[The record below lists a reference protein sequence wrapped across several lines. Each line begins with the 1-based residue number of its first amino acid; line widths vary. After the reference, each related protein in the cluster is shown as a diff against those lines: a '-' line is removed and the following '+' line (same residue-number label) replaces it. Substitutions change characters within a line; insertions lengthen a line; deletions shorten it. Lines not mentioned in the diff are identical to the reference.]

1 MRKRQSGGE
10 RSDLL
15 CIPHSA
21 LHIQGTEMASYP
33 GKHGV
38 ERHRGVN
45 SRPFIQPAAA
55 EDTLGGIHRLFET
68 EAARTPEVCAVTHG
82 GHGLTYRALNRRA
95 NAFGRRLRDLGVGAD
110 VPVGICVGRSIEA
123 VVAVLGVLKAGG
135 AYVPLAP
142 EYPAERLAFMLENS
156 GASVLVADPAAWTQ
170 AVPAGVK
177 IVPLQKFRTEDTDTE
192 EGNLP
197 DEVPFTADRLAY
209 IIYTSGSTGR
219 PKGVAMG
226 HRPLLNLLRWQ
237 ARTVPLAVGAR
248 VLQFA
253 PLSFDVSFQ
262 EMFSTLGAGGTL
274 ALVFDDLRRDP
285 RGLLRFLVEEDI
297 ERVFLPP
304 VMLYQLAE
312 QIVHSDFVPTSLRA
326 VIVAGEALRITP
338 AVARF
343 FAGLPGCA
351 LHNHYGPTETH
362 VATAYSLTG
371 EPDQW
376 PALPPIG
383 QPIDGVRILIH
394 DDNDRPVPDGE
405 PGGLFLGGHC
415 LARGYQG
422 DPELTAARFVELDGA
437 RFYQTGD
444 LVQRG
449 ADGVLQ
455 FLGRADDQVKIRGFR
470 VELGEIEAVLS
481 RHPAVKETAVGVAPD
496 AAGTAGQE
504 LVGYFVPRTGNAV
517 PATADLRRWL
527 LDRMPD
533 YMVPTHFSVLT
544 ALPLTPS
551 GKVDRRALPRYE
563 AARAE
568 GKSGGIAPPATPLEK
583 IIARLWEE
591 TLAIKNPGVRDNFFE
606 VGGNSLHAVKI
617 HTQLSQALQ
626 REFPV
631 TALFE
636 HPTIATL
643 ARYLNPEAPA
653 SVPPAASPVH
663 DRARRQQQ
671 AAAFAAAARA
681 RVGAR

>member
-1 MRKRQSGGE
+1 M
-10 RSDLL
+10 
-15 CIPHSA
+15 
-21 LHIQGTEMASYP
+21 
-33 GKHGV
+33 
-38 ERHRGVN
+38 N
-45 SRPFIQPAAA
+45 SRPFIQPADA
-55 EDTLGGIHRLFET
+55 EGNTGGIHRLFEAL
-68 EAARTPEVCAVTHG
+68 AARTPEVCAVTDG
-82 GHGLTYRALNRRA
+82 GDGLTYRELDRRA
-95 NAFGRRLRDLGVGAD
+95 NALARRLRGLGVGPD
-110 VPVGICVGRSIEA
+110 VPVGICLGRSVEA
-123 VVAVLGVLKAGG
+123 IVSVLGVLKAGG

-142 EYPAERLAFMLENS
+142 EYPAERLAFMLEDS
-156 GASVLVADPAAWTQ
+156 GATVLVTDPSAWTQ

-177 IVPLQKFRTEDTDTE
+177 VVHLENLPTEDADPE
-192 EGNLP
+192 EDVSPGSG
-197 DEVPFTADRLAY
+197 RLAY
-209 IIYTSGSTGR
+209 VIYTSGSTGR

-226 HRPLLNLLRWQ
+226 HGPLLNLLRWQ
-237 ARTVPLAVGAR
+237 ARTLPLATGAR

-262 EMFSTLGAGGTL
+262 EIFSTLAAGGTL
-274 ALVFDDLRRDP
+274 TLVSEELRRDP
-285 RGLLRFLVEEDI
+285 RGLLRFLVEEDLR
-297 ERVFLPP
+297 RVFLPP

-312 QIVHSDFVPTSLRA
+312 QTVHSDFVPTSLRE

-362 VATAYSLTG
+362 VVTAHVLTG
-371 EPDQW
+371 EPAGW

-383 QPIDGVRILIH
+383 QPIDGVQARLLA
-394 DDNDRPVPDGE
+394 DDGQPVPDGE
-405 PGGLFLGGHC
+405 PGALFLGGEC
-415 LARGYQG
+415 LARGYLH
-422 DPELTAARFVELDGA
+422 DPELTAARFIETAAG
-437 RFYQTGD
+437 RFYKTGD
-444 LVQRG
+444 LARRG
-449 ADGVLQ
+449 EDGTLQ

-481 RHPAVKETAVGVAPD
+481 RHPAVEETAVGVAPD
-496 AAGTAGQE
+496 PSGGASQE
-504 LVGYFVPRTGNAV
+504 LVGYFVPRAGIAA
-517 PATADLRRWL
+517 PAAADLRRWL

-533 YMVPTHFSVLT
+533 YMVPTHFGALA

-568 GKSGGIAPPATPLEK
+568 ARPTSAPPTAPLEK

-606 VGGNSLHAVKI
+606 VGGNSLHAVKV

-626 REFPV
+626 REFPL

-636 HPTIATL
+636 HPTVATL
-643 ARYLNPEAPA
+643 ARYLSPETATP
-653 SVPPAASPVH
+653 PPAAANAIQ

-671 AAAFAAAARA
+671 AAAAARA
-681 RVGAR
+681 RLATR

>member
-1 MRKRQSGGE
+1 MAFYSGE
-10 RSDLL
+10 
-15 CIPHSA
+15 
-21 LHIQGTEMASYP
+21 
-33 GKHGV
+33 HGV
-38 ERHRGVN
+38 ERRRGVN
-45 SRPFIQPAAA
+45 NRPFIQPAAA
-55 EDTLGGIHRLFET
+55 EENTGGIHRLFEAQ
-68 EAARTPEVCAVTHG
+68 AARTPEVCAVTCG
-82 GHGLTYRALNRRA
+82 EHGLTYRHLNRRA
-95 NAFGRRLRDLGVGAD
+95 NAFARCLRDLGVGPD
-110 VPVGICVGRSIEA
+110 VPVGVCVGRSIET

-156 GASVLVADPAAWTQ
+156 GASVLVADPTSWTQ
-170 AVPAGVK
+170 ETPAGVQVVSLPK
-177 IVPLQKFRTEDTDTE
+177 FPLDDSGEED
-192 EGNLP
+192 NLA
-197 DEVPFTADRLAY
+197 DETPGTADRLAY

-226 HRPLLNLLRWQ
+226 HGPLLNLLRWQ
-237 ARTVPLAVGAR
+237 ARTLPLAVGTR

-274 ALVFDDLRRDP
+274 ALVAEEQRRDP

-297 ERVFLPP
+297 QRVFLPP
-304 VMLYQLAE
+304 VMLHQLAE
-312 QIVHSDFVPTSLRA
+312 QIVHSDFVPTSLRE

-343 FAGLPGCA
+343 FAGLSGCA

-362 VATAYSLTG
+362 VATAHSLTG
-371 EPDQW
+371 APDQW

-383 QPIDGVRILIH
+383 GPIDGVQIRVL
-394 DDNDRPVPDGE
+394 DEGGRPVPAGE
-405 PGGLFLGGHC
+405 PGALFLGGEC
-415 LARGYQG
+415 LAHGYLY

-437 RFYQTGD
+437 RFYKTGD

-449 ADGVLQ
+449 PDGVLQ

-470 VELGEIEAVLS
+470 VELGEVEAVLS
-481 RHPAVKETAVGVAPD
+481 RHPAVKETAVGTAPD
-496 AAGTAGQE
+496 STGGGTGQE
-504 LVGYFVPRTGNAV
+504 LVGYFVPRAGVAV
-517 PATADLRRWL
+517 PAAADLRRWL

-533 YMVPTHFSVLT
+533 YMVPTHFAALA

-563 AARAE
+563 ATRAE
-568 GKSGGIAPPATPLEK
+568 AKPTVAAPPVTPLEK

-606 VGGNSLHAVKI
+606 VGGNSLHAVKV
-617 HTQLSQALQ
+617 HTQLSQVLQ

-643 ARYLNPEAPA
+643 ARYLNPETPVPAAPA
-653 SVPPAASPVH
+653 ANLIQ

-671 AAAFAAAARA
+671 AAAFAASARA

>member
-1 MRKRQSGGE
+1 M
-10 RSDLL
+10 
-15 CIPHSA
+15 
-21 LHIQGTEMASYP
+21 
-33 GKHGV
+33 
-38 ERHRGVN
+38 
-45 SRPFIQPAAA
+45 
-55 EDTLGGIHRLFET
+55 
-68 EAARTPEVCAVTHG
+68 PEVCAVIHG

-95 NAFGRRLRDLGVGAD
+95 NALARHLRGLGVGPD
-110 VPVGICVGRSIEA
+110 VPVGVCVGRSVET
-123 VVAVLGVLKAGG
+123 VVAILGVLKAGG

-156 GASVLVADPAAWTQ
+156 GAPVLVADLAAWTQ
-170 AVPAGVK
+170 GVPAGVTV
-177 IVPLQKFRTEDTDTE
+177 VPLQKFQPDDAGNEDDE
-192 EGNLP
+192 NLP
-197 DEVPFTADRLAY
+197 DAVPFTADRLAY

-226 HRPLLNLLRWQ
+226 HGPLRNLLRWQ
-237 ARTVPLAVGAR
+237 ARTLPLAVGAR

-262 EMFSTLGAGGTL
+262 EVFSTLGTGGTL
-274 ALVFDDLRRDP
+274 ALVSEELRRDP
-285 RGLLRFLVEEDI
+285 RALLRFLVEEDI
-297 ERVFLPP
+297 QRVFLPP
-304 VMLYQLAE
+304 VMLHQLAE
-312 QIVHSDFVPTSLRA
+312 QIVNSDFVPTSLRE

-343 FAGLPGCA
+343 FAGLPGCT

-371 EPDQW
+371 APDQW

-383 QPIDGVRILIH
+383 QPIDGVQIRLL
-394 DDNDRPVPDGE
+394 DDAGQPVPDGV
-405 PGGLFLGGHC
+405 PGALFLGGSC
-415 LARGYQG
+415 LARGYLR
-422 DPELTAARFVELDGA
+422 DPELTAARFIELDGA
-437 RFYQTGD
+437 RFYKTGD

-449 ADGVLQ
+449 PDGELR

-481 RHPAVKETAVGVAPD
+481 RHPAIKENAVGVAPD
-496 AAGTAGQE
+496 PAGGMGQE
-504 LVGYFVPRTGNAV
+504 LVGYFVPRAGIAV
-517 PATADLRRWL
+517 PAAADLRRWL

-533 YMVPTHFSVLT
+533 YMVPTHFALLA

-563 AARAE
+563 ATRAE
-568 GKSGGIAPPATPLEK
+568 AKSSGDAPPATPLEK

-606 VGGNSLHAVKI
+606 VGGNSIHAVKV
-617 HTQLSQALQ
+617 HTKLSQALQ
-626 REFPV
+626 REFSV

-643 ARYLNPEAPA
+643 ARYLSPETAVPVKPADNPIQ
-653 SVPPAASPVH
+653 

-671 AAAFAAAARA
+671 AATFAAAARA

>member
-1 MRKRQSGGE
+1 M
-10 RSDLL
+10 
-15 CIPHSA
+15 
-21 LHIQGTEMASYP
+21 
-33 GKHGV
+33 
-38 ERHRGVN
+38 
-45 SRPFIQPAAA
+45 
-55 EDTLGGIHRLFET
+55 
-68 EAARTPEVCAVTHG
+68 THG
-82 GHGLTYRALNRRA
+82 EHGLTYRELNRRA
-95 NAFGRRLRDLGVGAD
+95 NAVARCLRGLGVGPD
-110 VPVGICVGRSIEA
+110 VPVGVCLGRSVEA

-156 GASVLVADPAAWTQ
+156 GAPVLVADPAVWTQ
-170 AVPAGVK
+170 AAPAGVR
-177 IVPLQKFRTEDTDTE
+177 VVALQKFQTEDAGAED
-192 EGNLP
+192 GNLP
-197 DEVPFTADRLAY
+197 DSDDAGRLAY
-209 IIYTSGSTGR
+209 VIYTSGSTGR

-226 HRPLLNLLRWQ
+226 HGPLLNLLRWQ
-237 ARTVPLAVGAR
+237 ARTLPLAVGAR

-253 PLSFDVSFQ
+253 PLSFDVSAQ
-262 EMFSTLGAGGTL
+262 EIFSTLGAGGTL
-274 ALVFDDLRRDP
+274 ALVSEELRRDP

-297 ERVFLPP
+297 QRVFLPP

-312 QIVHSDFVPTSLRA
+312 QIVDSDFVPTSLRE

-343 FAGLPGCA
+343 FAGLPGCT

-362 VATAYSLTG
+362 VATAHTLTG

-383 QPIDGVRILIH
+383 CPIDGVQIRLL
-394 DDNDRPVPDGE
+394 DDVGRPVPDGE
-405 PGGLFLGGHC
+405 PGALFLGGAC
-415 LARGYQG
+415 LARGYLR
-422 DPELTAARFVELDGA
+422 DPELTAARFVETDGG
-437 RFYQTGD
+437 RFYKTGD

-449 ADGVLQ
+449 PDGVLQ

-481 RHPAVKETAVGVAPD
+481 RHPAVKETAVGTAPD
-496 AAGTAGQE
+496 AAGVGQE
-504 LVGYFVPRTGNAV
+504 LVGYFVPRAGTAV
-517 PATADLRRWL
+517 PGAADLRRWL

-533 YMVPTHFSVLT
+533 YMVPTHFAALG

-563 AARAE
+563 ATRAE
-568 GKSGGIAPPATPLEK
+568 VRSTGSAPPATPMEK

-591 TLAIKNPGVRDNFFE
+591 TLAIRNPGVRDNFFE
-606 VGGNSLHAVKI
+606 VGGNSLHAVKV
-617 HTQLSQALQ
+617 HTKLSQALQ

-643 ARYLNPEAPA
+643 ARYLSPEAET
-653 SVPPAASPVH
+653 SSNPAAANPIQ

-671 AAAFAAAARA
+671 AAIAARA
-681 RVGAR
+681 RMAVR